1 MHAPR
6 TVHNRPFPL
15 QEYGEDAPAPNKN
28 TVYLSYLDSV
38 RYFQPEGK
46 DAGGAQALRTHVYHE
61 VLLAYMDQAI
71 KLGMNAMYIWSC
83 PPVAVRARSTLRAPQ
98 SW

>member
-1 MHAPR
+1 M
-6 TVHNRPFPL
+6 